1 MSKLTHTNGQDRW
14 IHRWID
20 RSVGRWIFCIVS
32 FYFTNCPTPPSL
44 GSALHGQH
52 PHNSVYAIYLSVST
66 QTAFN
71 LFLLPLH
78 MSVDTPTFIHA
89 HTDLSCISYY
99 PKRKM
104 CSQRLQPL
112 SCILSSFPPPFSYPS
127 VLILRTTSLS
137 DEIHSTKLT
146 LSKNCKTPSNPAH
159 RTAPQTRHIERRT
172 PHVSSHSMLKLLET
186 HPSPKAPFPMG
197 RIYYAQTIYL
207 I

>member
-1 MSKLTHTNGQDRW
+1 MNKLTHTNGQDRW

-89 HTDLSCISYY
+89 HTDLSYISYY

-112 SCILSSFPPPFSYPS
+112 SCILSSFSTSIFVPFCVDTSNNKIYCQNLLATS
-127 VLILRTTSLS
+127 SWIHVLYHAQWQLPF
-137 DEIHSTKLT
+137 LT
-146 LSKNCKTPSNPAH
+146 YRPFQIAALL
-159 RTAPQTRHIERRT
+159 TA
-172 PHVSSHSMLKLLET
+172 S
-186 HPSPKAPFPMG
+186 G
-197 RIYYAQTIYL
+197 
-207 I
+207 